1 MSEVHSPNFF
11 LRPMRVEDI
20 AGVHALEERIF
31 PIPWSLESYHFEV
44 ERNPASK
51 PWVVE
56 AEDRQGRSC
65 IAAYI
70 VPWLLVD
77 ELHIANIAV
86 APQYRR
92 LGLGRRMLSH
102 VLMRAAVDGAIRATL
117 ELRASNDAAKAL
129 YEEMGFRQVGRRKH
143 YYGDNG
149 EDALL
154 MQLAV
159 LDSEIAENQ
168 LEAL

>member
-1 MSEVHSPNFF
+1 MSELHSPNFF

-20 AGVHALEERIF
+20 GEVHALEERIF
-31 PIPWSLESYHFEV
+31 PTPWSLESYHFEV
-44 ERNPASK
+44 TRNPAST
-51 PWVVE
+51 PWVME
-56 AEDRQGRSC
+56 AEDRQGRSG

-92 LGLGRRMLSH
+92 LGLGRRMLTH
-102 VLMRAAVDGAIRATL
+102 VLMQAAMDGAKRATL
-117 ELRASNDAAKAL
+117 ELRASNDAARSL

-143 YYGDNG
+143 YYRDNA
-149 EDALL
+149 EDAIL
-154 MQLAV
+154 MQLAK
-159 LDSEIAENQ
+159 LDTKIVEKQ